1 MIFFLNENN
10 DLKNRNFPLPDGVRR
25 ILKNTLKQYNGDK
38 TIDGYKRLNNI
49 LGMKNI
55 SYHEMKRIKNFFDN
69 YHGTNKSAEF
79 ILNGGD
85 AMKTWVNNTLYTAT
99 KAIRDFK
106 QAKKDAGI
114 KNAFIRH
121 HEKDRQNKK
130 KNKPTQVKF
139 KSKDVGRKLFNNDS
153 MKYES
158 VLRESIDIYDYMD
171 DYGVDYV
178 LNSFL
183 HAKKGSTQ
191 NWGVLIN
198 PSMYQKALGEF
209 VKFGRL
215 YKFPSNY
222 VYQWMGIIIR
232 NTCTLAAN
240 TQLAGHDTNYPY
252 EEIEDFAISYLGDK
266 FYDLKSNNL
275 LIKITENEFIKF
287 CEERGIYLTEA
298 NGVHKNGQYD
308 LFMNQEEVDKYDKE
322 LEGYHITKR
331 YQQYEKMAEEYSNKP
346 NRRHQNA
353 RMKLGV
359 NVQERVI
366 YKIIHIIDFLEETG
380 LYYWMKLPDGSDAW
394 SDYGLKP
401 IFNLINQYDK
411 NMTPE
416 QVLVLINKIL
426 DVYHQRGD
434 LSSIFIKGGSKILS
448 QISDTMSEN
457 KIIVISE
464 KQKKMISEAMDNVF
478 SFEELSSINSFRGRL
493 NYCVKHLGFYIGK
506 GSSRV
511 VFQIDDEKV
520 LKLALNQK
528 GIAQNSQE
536 RQTYDDDIF
545 PKIFK
550 SDENDLWIVSEYVL
564 PAKSSDFK
572 HCFGMTFRKFVS
584 FIESC
589 KHYRYGNKSW
599 DMLPEDEWIN
609 YIENNEY
616 LATFDEYIGN
626 EGSIVVGDMERI
638 SNYGLAKRYGE
649 AVVVLLDSGFNEEI
663 WNRFY
668 KRR

>member
-1 MIFFLNENN
+1 MIYFLNENN

-25 ILKNTLKQYNGDK
+25 ILQNTLNQYNGDK

-49 LGMKNI
+49 LGMKSI
-55 SYHEMKRIKNFFDN
+55 SYHEMKRLKNFFDHYN
-69 YHGTNKSAEF
+69 GTDKSSEY

-85 AMKTWVNNTLYTAT
+85 AMKTWVNNTLHTAT

-139 KSKDVGRKLFNNDS
+139 ATKDINRKLFNNDS

-158 VLRESIDIYDYMD
+158 VLRESVDIYDYMY
-171 DYGVDYV
+171 DYGVEYV

-183 HAKKGSTQ
+183 HSQKGSTQ

-198 PSMYQKALGEF
+198 PSMYQKALEEF
-209 VKFGRL
+209 IRFGKL
-215 YKFPSNY
+215 NKFPTKY

-240 TQLAGHDTNYPY
+240 TELAGHSSSYPY
-252 EEIEDFAISYLGDK
+252 DEIEDFAISYLGDN
-266 FYDLKSNNL
+266 FYELNFNDLF
-275 LIKITENEFIKF
+275 IKISENEFLNLCDK
-287 CEERGIYLTEA
+287 EGISLTEA
-298 NGVHKNGQYD
+298 NGIHKDGQYD

-322 LEGYHITKR
+322 LEEYNITKK
-331 YQQYEKMAEEYSNKP
+331 YQSYKEMAEQYSNNSDNSSWKKGI
-346 NRRHQNA
+346 
-353 RMKLGV
+353 KLGV
-359 NVQERVI
+359 NVDDRVI
-366 YKIIHIIDFLEETG
+366 YKIIDISDFFEEIG
-380 LYYWMKLPDGSDAW
+380 LFDWMKLPDGSDAW

-401 IFNLINQYDK
+401 IFSLIKQYDEE
-411 NMTPE
+411 MQPE
-416 QVLVLINKIL
+416 RVLILINKVL

-434 LSSIFIKGGSKILS
+434 LASIFINGGSKALS
-448 QISDTMSEN
+448 QISGTMSEN
-457 KIIVISE
+457 KMIVITE
-464 KQKKMISEAMDNVF
+464 KQKKMITEAMDNAF
-478 SFEELSSINSFRGRL
+478 SFDELSSINSFRGRL

-528 GIAQNSQE
+528 GIAQNGQE

-550 SDENDLWIVSEYVL
+550 SDENDLWLVSEYVL

-572 HCFGMTFRKFVS
+572 HCFGMTFQKFVS

-589 KHYRYGNKSW
+589 KFYDYGEQYW
-599 DMLPEDEWIN
+599 DVLPEDEWRN

-616 LATFDEYIGN
+616 LAAFDEYIRN
-626 EGSIVVGDMERI
+626 EGTIVVGDMQRI
-638 SNYGLAKRYGE
+638 VNYGLTKRYGE
-649 AVVVLLDSGFNEEI
+649 AAIVLLDSGFNEDI

-668 KRR
+668 KRW